1 MKTKFNLLLLISS
14 IFFLLTSCSTKK
26 NTWLSRHYQALNV
39 RYNIYFNGNESYKQG
54 LLSIEKA
61 HIDDYSEILLMYPVS
76 YHPNANAA
84 SSDMARAVEKSKK
97 AIKNRSIKKKPK
109 KNPKK
114 AKDPEYQSFL
124 NKEEY
129 NVMIDDCWLLMG
141 KAEFHKADFLSAVGT
156 FTYITKH
163 FSENKQTV
171 AEAQMWLVRTYA
183 EMAWYYEAED
193 ILNKINKDDLSKKQT
208 SFFAAVN
215 ADLMLKQKKYDDAI
229 PFLVLALEGEKNR
242 KQKSRFQYIL
252 GQLYQRKGD
261 DAAAFLMYR
270 SVVRSNPAFEM
281 AFNAKIKQAESFN
294 GENKS
299 EMLKMLNKMLRD
311 SKNTDYIDQIYVAI
325 GNIYKEEKNIPKA
338 IENYEL
344 AVKKSTRNGYEKA
357 QAYILLA
364 DLHYKLENYLEAA
377 PNYTEAVVLMN
388 AQSSDFLRVNKLA
401 ETLSDLNKNVQ
412 MVQLQDSLQMLSKL
426 PEKQKMEKIQTII
439 KQVIEEEKKA
449 KEKEEEEKRLAE
461 STFGSETRSSEMAS
475 NMAMSL
481 GANRNTAFYFYNTQ
495 LMSVGKI
502 DFQKKWGTRRL
513 EDNWRRQV
521 KTLVPN
527 EFISETSEKDVDDEN
542 SESSDKEKESNKTP
556 QFYLQQL
563 FSTPEQFD
571 NSDQEIKNAL
581 FHIGFLYAEN
591 IGNITKSIEVFDELE
606 KRFPSNEKLPDVYF
620 YLYRY
625 FAKTSEKQKSDEY
638 RAKLIKQFPDNK
650 YAKIL
655 SQPDYEE
662 KLLKMNLLQD
672 SIYAKTYDAYLA
684 NNYQQVF
691 QNYAYMEKFF
701 PASSLMP
708 KFLFLQSLSIAKT
721 EKPEVFKQSLEQL
734 LIKYPESDVSP
745 MAKDMLALMAQG
757 KESKKGDSHGGL
769 IALREKETQQESKQI
784 ADAREFQSDLNEKHF
799 FVIAIPQNRLDINKL
814 QYNIAAYNFSKFLI
828 KEFDIEQKQYN
839 ENLMFVLVKSMEN
852 IEEAHWYQ
860 NGVLSDKYLNQEIQ
874 NNDLTYFVISENN
887 YDLIFNTFTFKDYV
901 DYFNKNIA
909 KNESQGITDKTNLPF
924 VKKIQPQIIPP
935 TIVEK
940 EQTPANVVS
949 TKQTQVQQ
957 QSPKTPTNVA
967 PIETPMPPSTQ
978 VQEKKE
984 RPKFR
989 GLYAYE
995 AEEKHYLA
1003 FYVVRGDFDFAAL
1016 KQGLDKYNST
1026 QYPLL
1031 NLQISLDDSTKPQ
1044 IVLVGMLPDA
1054 LSAKSYLLNLVKD
1067 RTLFVPFGQAEYR
1080 NIVIT
1085 KENLDVLKRMGN
1097 PSVYLD
1103 FMKEMYL
1110 K

>member
-54 LLSIEKA
+54 LLSKEKA

-76 YHPNANAA
+76 YQPKANAA
-84 SSDMARAVEKSKK
+84 SSDMARAVDKSKK

-377 PNYTEAVVLMN
+377 P
-388 AQSSDFLRVNKLA
+388 
-401 ETLSDLNKNVQ
+401 
-412 MVQLQDSLQMLSKL
+412 
-426 PEKQKMEKIQTII
+426 
-439 KQVIEEEKKA
+439 
-449 KEKEEEEKRLAE
+449 
-461 STFGSETRSSEMAS
+461 
-475 NMAMSL
+475 
-481 GANRNTAFYFYNTQ
+481 
-495 LMSVGKI
+495 
-502 DFQKKWGTRRL
+502 
-513 EDNWRRQV
+513 
-521 KTLVPN
+521 
-527 EFISETSEKDVDDEN
+527 
-542 SESSDKEKESNKTP
+542 
-556 QFYLQQL
+556 
-563 FSTPEQFD
+563 
-571 NSDQEIKNAL
+571 
-581 FHIGFLYAEN
+581 
-591 IGNITKSIEVFDELE
+591 
-606 KRFPSNEKLPDVYF
+606 
-620 YLYRY
+620 
-625 FAKTSEKQKSDEY
+625 
-638 RAKLIKQFPDNK
+638 
-650 YAKIL
+650 
-655 SQPDYEE
+655 
-662 KLLKMNLLQD
+662 
-672 SIYAKTYDAYLA
+672 
-684 NNYQQVF
+684 
-691 QNYAYMEKFF
+691 
-701 PASSLMP
+701 
-708 KFLFLQSLSIAKT
+708 
-721 EKPEVFKQSLEQL
+721 
-734 LIKYPESDVSP
+734 
-745 MAKDMLALMAQG
+745 
-757 KESKKGDSHGGL
+757 
-769 IALREKETQQESKQI
+769 
-784 ADAREFQSDLNEKHF
+784 
-799 FVIAIPQNRLDINKL
+799 
-814 QYNIAAYNFSKFLI
+814 
-828 KEFDIEQKQYN
+828 
-839 ENLMFVLVKSMEN
+839 
-852 IEEAHWYQ
+852 
-860 NGVLSDKYLNQEIQ
+860 
-874 NNDLTYFVISENN
+874 
-887 YDLIFNTFTFKDYV
+887 
-901 DYFNKNIA
+901 
-909 KNESQGITDKTNLPF
+909 
-924 VKKIQPQIIPP
+924 IIP
-935 TIVEK
+935 
-940 EQTPANVVS
+940 
-949 TKQTQVQQ
+949 
-957 QSPKTPTNVA
+957 
-967 PIETPMPPSTQ
+967 
-978 VQEKKE
+978 
-984 RPKFR
+984 R
-989 GLYAYE
+989 
-995 AEEKHYLA
+995 
-1003 FYVVRGDFDFAAL
+1003 
-1016 KQGLDKYNST
+1016 
-1026 QYPLL
+1026 LL
-1031 NLQISLDDSTKPQ
+1031 C
-1044 IVLVGMLPDA
+1044 
-1054 LSAKSYLLNLVKD
+1054 
-1067 RTLFVPFGQAEYR
+1067 
-1080 NIVIT
+1080 
-1085 KENLDVLKRMGN
+1085 
-1097 PSVYLD
+1097 
-1103 FMKEMYL
+1103 
-1110 K
+1110 